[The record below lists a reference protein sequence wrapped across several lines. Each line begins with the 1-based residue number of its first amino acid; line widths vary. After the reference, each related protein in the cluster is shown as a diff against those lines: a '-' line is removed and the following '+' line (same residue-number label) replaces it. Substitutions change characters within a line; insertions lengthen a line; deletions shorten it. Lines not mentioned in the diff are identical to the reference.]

1 MQLTMQ
7 KTRLN
12 QIQVYDEI
20 KFQTLIEKLK
30 YFDVIYP
37 CVGENY
43 SYLNSLRKKTWFK
56 VKLYFTR

>member
-1 MQLTMQ
+1 MINDQ

-30 YFDVIYP
+30 YFDAIYP

-43 SYLNSLRKKTWFK
+43 SYLNIKSTRTHLNIKLTFK
-56 VKLYFTR
+56 HF